1 MALAYLELTEI
12 AAGSVLQRSGVST
25 AEQLVGSEPMLPDAI
40 NRIRVFAQAHES
52 TGGAPGTTM
61 VNLYLA
67 ALRSLDPLER
77 LVARNRQSGT
87 SYRHAPLFALWSMH
101 APLKELHNQSLADAF
116 EMLRGGGIEND
127 CVLVELDDPA
137 PDAIRAAKQT
147 IARYYDSFQAALST
161 PQPVLKSSRATNADA
176 RVDEAPARRRA
187 ELASTWPTAAE
198 VSRKLGSSAD
208 NASHLASSLRRDGRL
223 LGVYLPI
230 PSPSYRYPS
239 WQFGDD
245 GLPIRLIPEILA
257 VLREKGPFK
266 MDDHRRTSGWGEV
279 EWFRSRH
286 ALLNG
291 ERPADVLATDPGAVL
306 RAAQI
311 EFGEDG

>member
-12 AAGSVLQRSGVST
+12 ATGSVLQRSGVST
-25 AEQLVGSEPMLPDAI
+25 AEQLVGSDPMLPDAI
-40 NRIRVFAQAHES
+40 NRIRVFAQARES

-67 ALRSLDPLER
+67 ALRCLDPLER
-77 LVARNRQSGT
+77 LVARNPHSGT
-87 SYRHAPLFALWSMH
+87 SYRHAPLFAFWSMH
-101 APLKELHNQSLADAF
+101 APLRELHSQNLADAF
-116 EMLRGGGIEND
+116 EVLRRGDIEND
-127 CVLVELDDPA
+127 YVLVELDDPA

-161 PQPVLKSSRATNADA
+161 SQPVLKASYATIADA

-198 VSRKLGSSAD
+198 VSRKMGSTAD
-208 NASHLASSLRRDGRL
+208 NASHLASSLRRDGKL

-257 VLREKGPFK
+257 VLREQGPFK
-266 MDDHRRTSGWGEV
+266 MDVHRRTSGWGEV